1 METNKKRLSKTKGS
15 LVITRLPGRSV
26 QIGDDIII
34 TVLDTNKQTG
44 ARLRITAPRHIDIK
58 RFFESGLNRSD
69 E

>member
-1 METNKKRLSKTKGS
+1 MKAINKNLSKATGS

-26 QIGDDIII
+26 QIGDDITV

-44 ARLRITAPRHIDIK
+44 ARLRITAPRYIDIK
-58 RFFESGLNRSD
+58 RFFESGLDRSD